1 MAAKYYAVRKGRN
14 TGIYRTW
21 DECKSQV
28 FQYAGAEYK
37 SFTTEQEALEYI
49 GRLKNN
55 DVQSESYA
63 YVDGSFNIVTG
74 VYGYG
79 GFLVYNNEKYII
91 TGSGSDSEMAL
102 MRNVAGEILGS
113 MAAVEK
119 AIELGVKS
127 VDIYF
132 DYMKLKFID
141 VDINKLK
148 TFNPDTI
155 GFIKVMGT
163 NINYPF
169 VQTLDNDYYL
179 NRSYDKT
186 YNNAGWIFL
195 DYRNNEFNDK
205 NTIIYGHGRI
215 NGTMFGSLKDTLKS
229 SWQNNKDNYII
240 KISTEKENS
249 IWQIFSVY
257 KIATTSDYLQ
267 TSFSDNEFES
277 FINLIKGRSSY
288 NFETNVTNED
298 KVLTLST
305 CYNDNDKM
313 VVHAKLIKY
322 VQK

>member
-1 MAAKYYAVRKGRN
+1 MLYLNHMENVVIKKRKKLN
-14 TGIYRTW
+14 
-21 DECKSQV
+21 V
-28 FQYAGAEYK
+28 
-37 SFTTEQEALEYI
+37 
-49 GRLKNN
+49 KNLCLLI
-55 DVQSESYA
+55 
-63 YVDGSFNIVTG
+63 F
-74 VYGYG
+74 
-79 GFLVYNNEKYII
+79 FLVMLIVFLFSLIKVIMWIIDNNNTNDIIKKVANTYEISEKSYDNEVIINENEK
-91 TGSGSDSEMAL
+91 
-102 MRNVAGEILGS
+102 
-113 MAAVEK
+113 
-119 AIELGVKS
+119 
-127 VDIYF
+127 DIYF

-205 NTIIYGHGRI
+205 NKIIYGHGRI

-267 TSFSDNEFES
+267 TTFSDNEFES
-277 FINLIKGRSSY
+277 FISLIKGRSSY

>member
-1 MAAKYYAVRKGRN
+1 MLYLNHMENVVIKKRKKLN
-14 TGIYRTW
+14 
-21 DECKSQV
+21 V
-28 FQYAGAEYK
+28 
-37 SFTTEQEALEYI
+37 
-49 GRLKNN
+49 KNLCLLI
-55 DVQSESYA
+55 
-63 YVDGSFNIVTG
+63 F
-74 VYGYG
+74 
-79 GFLVYNNEKYII
+79 FLVMLIVFLFSLIKVIMWIIDNNNTNDIIKKVANTYEISEKSYDNEVIINENEK
-91 TGSGSDSEMAL
+91 
-102 MRNVAGEILGS
+102 
-113 MAAVEK
+113 
-119 AIELGVKS
+119 
-127 VDIYF
+127 DIYF

-257 KIATTSDYLQ
+257 KIATTSDYLEI
-267 TSFSDNEFES
+267 SFSDNEFES

>member
-1 MAAKYYAVRKGRN
+1 MIYLNHMENVVIKKRKKLN
-14 TGIYRTW
+14 
-21 DECKSQV
+21 V
-28 FQYAGAEYK
+28 
-37 SFTTEQEALEYI
+37 
-49 GRLKNN
+49 KNLCLLI
-55 DVQSESYA
+55 
-63 YVDGSFNIVTG
+63 F
-74 VYGYG
+74 
-79 GFLVYNNEKYII
+79 FLVMLIVFLFSLIKVIMWIIDNNNTNDIIKKVANTYEINEKSYDNEII
-91 TGSGSDSEMAL
+91 INE
-102 MRNVAGEILGS
+102 N
-113 MAAVEK
+113 EK
-119 AIELGVKS
+119 
-127 VDIYF
+127 DIYF

-267 TSFSDNEFES
+267 TTFSDNEFES

>member
-1 MAAKYYAVRKGRN
+1 MVYLNHMENVVIKKRKKLN
-14 TGIYRTW
+14 
-21 DECKSQV
+21 V
-28 FQYAGAEYK
+28 
-37 SFTTEQEALEYI
+37 
-49 GRLKNN
+49 KNLCLLI
-55 DVQSESYA
+55 
-63 YVDGSFNIVTG
+63 F
-74 VYGYG
+74 
-79 GFLVYNNEKYII
+79 FLVMLIVFLFSLIKVIMWIIDNNNTNDIIKKVANTYEINEKSYDNEVII
-91 TGSGSDSEMAL
+91 NE
-102 MRNVAGEILGS
+102 N
-113 MAAVEK
+113 EK
-119 AIELGVKS
+119 
-127 VDIYF
+127 DIYF

-229 SWQNNKDNYII
+229 SWQSNKDNYII

-267 TSFSDNEFES
+267 TTFSDNEFES

>member
-1 MAAKYYAVRKGRN
+1 MLYLNHMENVVIKKRKKLN
-14 TGIYRTW
+14 
-21 DECKSQV
+21 V
-28 FQYAGAEYK
+28 
-37 SFTTEQEALEYI
+37 
-49 GRLKNN
+49 KNLCLLI
-55 DVQSESYA
+55 
-63 YVDGSFNIVTG
+63 F
-74 VYGYG
+74 
-79 GFLVYNNEKYII
+79 FLVMLIVFLFSLIKVIMWIIDNNNTNDIIKKVADTYEINEKSYDNEVII
-91 TGSGSDSEMAL
+91 NE
-102 MRNVAGEILGS
+102 N
-113 MAAVEK
+113 EK
-119 AIELGVKS
+119 
-127 VDIYF
+127 DIYF

-267 TSFSDNEFES
+267 TTFSDNEFES

>member
-1 MAAKYYAVRKGRN
+1 MLYLNHMENVVIKKRKKLN
-14 TGIYRTW
+14 I
-21 DECKSQV
+21 
-28 FQYAGAEYK
+28 
-37 SFTTEQEALEYI
+37 
-49 GRLKNN
+49 KNLCLLI
-55 DVQSESYA
+55 
-63 YVDGSFNIVTG
+63 F
-74 VYGYG
+74 
-79 GFLVYNNEKYII
+79 FLVMLIVFLFSLIKVIMWIIDNNNTNDIIKKVANTYEINEKSYDNEVII
-91 TGSGSDSEMAL
+91 NE
-102 MRNVAGEILGS
+102 N
-113 MAAVEK
+113 EK
-119 AIELGVKS
+119 
-127 VDIYF
+127 DIYF
-132 DYMKLKFID
+132 DYMNLKFID

-169 VQTLDNDYYL
+169 VQTIDNDYYL

>member
-1 MAAKYYAVRKGRN
+1 MVYLNHMENVVIKKRKKLN
-14 TGIYRTW
+14 
-21 DECKSQV
+21 V
-28 FQYAGAEYK
+28 
-37 SFTTEQEALEYI
+37 
-49 GRLKNN
+49 KNLCLLI
-55 DVQSESYA
+55 
-63 YVDGSFNIVTG
+63 F
-74 VYGYG
+74 
-79 GFLVYNNEKYII
+79 FLVMLIVFLFSLIKVIMWIIDNNNTNDIIKKVANTYEINEKSYDNEVII
-91 TGSGSDSEMAL
+91 NE
-102 MRNVAGEILGS
+102 N
-113 MAAVEK
+113 EK
-119 AIELGVKS
+119 
-127 VDIYF
+127 DIYF

-169 VQTLDNDYYL
+169 VQNLDNDYYL

-267 TSFSDNEFES
+267 TTFSDNEFES
-277 FINLIKGRSSY
+277 FISLIKERSSY

>member
-1 MAAKYYAVRKGRN
+1 MVYLNHMENVVIKKRKKLN
-14 TGIYRTW
+14 
-21 DECKSQV
+21 V
-28 FQYAGAEYK
+28 
-37 SFTTEQEALEYI
+37 
-49 GRLKNN
+49 KNLCLLI
-55 DVQSESYA
+55 
-63 YVDGSFNIVTG
+63 F
-74 VYGYG
+74 
-79 GFLVYNNEKYII
+79 FLVMLIVFLFSLIKVIMWIIDNNNTNDIIKKVANTYEINEKSYDNEVII
-91 TGSGSDSEMAL
+91 NE
-102 MRNVAGEILGS
+102 N
-113 MAAVEK
+113 EK
-119 AIELGVKS
+119 
-127 VDIYF
+127 DIYF

-257 KIATTSDYLQ
+257 KIATTSDYLE

>member
-1 MAAKYYAVRKGRN
+1 MVYLNHMENVVIKKRKKLN
-14 TGIYRTW
+14 
-21 DECKSQV
+21 V
-28 FQYAGAEYK
+28 
-37 SFTTEQEALEYI
+37 
-49 GRLKNN
+49 KNLCLLI
-55 DVQSESYA
+55 
-63 YVDGSFNIVTG
+63 F
-74 VYGYG
+74 
-79 GFLVYNNEKYII
+79 FLVMLIVFLFSLIKVIMWIIDNNNTNDIIKKVANTYEINEKSYDNEVII
-91 TGSGSDSEMAL
+91 NE
-102 MRNVAGEILGS
+102 N
-113 MAAVEK
+113 EK
-119 AIELGVKS
+119 
-127 VDIYF
+127 DIYF

-169 VQTLDNDYYL
+169 VQSTDNDYYL

-229 SWQNNKDNYII
+229 SWQSNKDNYII

-257 KIATTSDYLQ
+257 KIATTSDYLE

>member
-1 MAAKYYAVRKGRN
+1 MA
-14 TGIYRTW
+14 
-21 DECKSQV
+21 S
-28 FQYAGAEYK
+28 
-37 SFTTEQEALEYI
+37 
-49 GRLKNN
+49 
-55 DVQSESYA
+55 
-63 YVDGSFNIVTG
+63 
-74 VYGYG
+74 
-79 GFLVYNNEKYII
+79 
-91 TGSGSDSEMAL
+91 

-205 NTIIYGHGRI
+205 NSKIYR
-215 NGTMFGSLKDTLKS
+215 K
-229 SWQNNKDNYII
+229 
-240 KISTEKENS
+240 
-249 IWQIFSVY
+249 
-257 KIATTSDYLQ
+257 
-267 TSFSDNEFES
+267 
-277 FINLIKGRSSY
+277 FIN
-288 NFETNVTNED
+288 
-298 KVLTLST
+298 
-305 CYNDNDKM
+305 
-313 VVHAKLIKY
+313 
-322 VQK
+322 

>member
-1 MAAKYYAVRKGRN
+1 MLYLNHMENVVIKKRKKLNVKNLCLLIFFLIMLIVFLFSLIKVIMWIIDNNN
-14 TGIYRTW
+14 TNDIIKKVADTY
-21 DECKSQV
+21 EISEKSYDNEV
-28 FQYAGAEYK
+28 IINE
-37 SFTTEQEALEYI
+37 
-49 GRLKNN
+49 
-55 DVQSESYA
+55 
-63 YVDGSFNIVTG
+63 
-74 VYGYG
+74 
-79 GFLVYNNEKYII
+79 NEK
-91 TGSGSDSEMAL
+91 
-102 MRNVAGEILGS
+102 
-113 MAAVEK
+113 
-119 AIELGVKS
+119 
-127 VDIYF
+127 DIYF
-132 DYMKLKFID
+132 DYMNLKFID

-169 VQTLDNDYYL
+169 VQTIDNDYYL

-195 DYRNNEFNDK
+195 DYRNNGFNDK

-267 TSFSDNEFES
+267 TTFSDNEFES

>member
-1 MAAKYYAVRKGRN
+1 MLYLNHMENVVIKKRKKLN
-14 TGIYRTW
+14 
-21 DECKSQV
+21 V
-28 FQYAGAEYK
+28 
-37 SFTTEQEALEYI
+37 
-49 GRLKNN
+49 KNLCLLI
-55 DVQSESYA
+55 
-63 YVDGSFNIVTG
+63 F
-74 VYGYG
+74 
-79 GFLVYNNEKYII
+79 FLVMLIIFLFSLIKVIMWIIDNNNTNDIIKKVANTYEINEKSYDNEVII
-91 TGSGSDSEMAL
+91 NE
-102 MRNVAGEILGS
+102 N
-113 MAAVEK
+113 EK
-119 AIELGVKS
+119 
-127 VDIYF
+127 DIYF
-132 DYMKLKFID
+132 DYINLKFID

-169 VQTLDNDYYL
+169 VQNIDNDYYL

-267 TSFSDNEFES
+267 TTFSDNEFES

>member
-1 MAAKYYAVRKGRN
+1 MVYLNHMENVVIKKRKKLN
-14 TGIYRTW
+14 
-21 DECKSQV
+21 V
-28 FQYAGAEYK
+28 
-37 SFTTEQEALEYI
+37 
-49 GRLKNN
+49 KNLCLLI
-55 DVQSESYA
+55 
-63 YVDGSFNIVTG
+63 F
-74 VYGYG
+74 
-79 GFLVYNNEKYII
+79 FLVMLIVFLFSLIKVIMWIIDNNNTNDIIKKVANTYEINEKSYDNEII
-91 TGSGSDSEMAL
+91 INE
-102 MRNVAGEILGS
+102 N
-113 MAAVEK
+113 EK
-119 AIELGVKS
+119 
-127 VDIYF
+127 DIYF

-148 TFNPDTI
+148 TFNLDTI

-169 VQTLDNDYYL
+169 VQSTDNDYYL

-267 TSFSDNEFES
+267 TTFSDNEFES

>member
-1 MAAKYYAVRKGRN
+1 MIYLNHMENVVIKKRKKLN
-14 TGIYRTW
+14 
-21 DECKSQV
+21 V
-28 FQYAGAEYK
+28 
-37 SFTTEQEALEYI
+37 
-49 GRLKNN
+49 KNLCLLI
-55 DVQSESYA
+55 
-63 YVDGSFNIVTG
+63 F
-74 VYGYG
+74 
-79 GFLVYNNEKYII
+79 FLVMLIVFLFSLIKVIMWIIDNSNTNDIIKKVANTYEISEKNYDNEVIINENEK
-91 TGSGSDSEMAL
+91 
-102 MRNVAGEILGS
+102 
-113 MAAVEK
+113 
-119 AIELGVKS
+119 
-127 VDIYF
+127 DIYF
-132 DYMKLKFID
+132 DYMNLKFID

-169 VQTLDNDYYL
+169 VQSTDNDYYL

-267 TSFSDNEFES
+267 TTFSDNEFES
-277 FINLIKGRSSY
+277 FISLIKGRSSY

>member
-1 MAAKYYAVRKGRN
+1 MIYLNHMENVVIKKRN
-14 TGIYRTW
+14 KLNVKNLCLLIFFLLMLI
-21 DECKSQV
+21 V
-28 FQYAGAEYK
+28 FLFSLIK
-37 SFTTEQEALEYI
+37 VI
-49 GRLKNN
+49 MWIIDNN
-55 DVQSESYA
+55 NTNDIIKKVANTYE
-63 YVDGSFNIVTG
+63 I
-74 VYGYG
+74 
-79 GFLVYNNEKYII
+79 NEKNYDNEVII
-91 TGSGSDSEMAL
+91 NE
-102 MRNVAGEILGS
+102 N
-113 MAAVEK
+113 EK
-119 AIELGVKS
+119 
-127 VDIYF
+127 DIYF
-132 DYMKLKFID
+132 DYMNLKFID

-169 VQTLDNDYYL
+169 VQTIDNDYYL

-267 TSFSDNEFES
+267 TTFSDNEFES
-277 FINLIKGRSSY
+277 FISLIKGRSSY

>member
-1 MAAKYYAVRKGRN
+1 MLYLNHMENVVIKKRKKLN
-14 TGIYRTW
+14 
-21 DECKSQV
+21 V
-28 FQYAGAEYK
+28 
-37 SFTTEQEALEYI
+37 
-49 GRLKNN
+49 KNLCLLI
-55 DVQSESYA
+55 
-63 YVDGSFNIVTG
+63 F
-74 VYGYG
+74 
-79 GFLVYNNEKYII
+79 FLVMLIVFLFSLIKVIMWIIDNNNTNDIIKKVANTYEISEKSYDNEVIINENEK
-91 TGSGSDSEMAL
+91 
-102 MRNVAGEILGS
+102 
-113 MAAVEK
+113 
-119 AIELGVKS
+119 
-127 VDIYF
+127 DIYF

-169 VQTLDNDYYL
+169 VQTKDNDYYL

-229 SWQNNKDNYII
+229 SWQSNKDNYII

-267 TSFSDNEFES
+267 TTFTDIEFES

>member
-1 MAAKYYAVRKGRN
+1 MIYLNHMENVVIKKRKKLN
-14 TGIYRTW
+14 
-21 DECKSQV
+21 V
-28 FQYAGAEYK
+28 
-37 SFTTEQEALEYI
+37 
-49 GRLKNN
+49 KNLCLLI
-55 DVQSESYA
+55 
-63 YVDGSFNIVTG
+63 F
-74 VYGYG
+74 
-79 GFLVYNNEKYII
+79 FLVMLIVFLFSLIKVIMWIIDNSNTNDIIKKVANTYEISEKNYDNEVIINENEK
-91 TGSGSDSEMAL
+91 
-102 MRNVAGEILGS
+102 
-113 MAAVEK
+113 
-119 AIELGVKS
+119 
-127 VDIYF
+127 DIYF
-132 DYMKLKFID
+132 DYMNLKFID

-169 VQTLDNDYYL
+169 VQTIDNDYYL

-267 TSFSDNEFES
+267 TTFSDNEFES
-277 FINLIKGRSSY
+277 FISLIKGRSSY

>member
-1 MAAKYYAVRKGRN
+1 MVYLNHMENVVIKKRKKLN
-14 TGIYRTW
+14 
-21 DECKSQV
+21 V
-28 FQYAGAEYK
+28 
-37 SFTTEQEALEYI
+37 
-49 GRLKNN
+49 KNLCLLI
-55 DVQSESYA
+55 
-63 YVDGSFNIVTG
+63 F
-74 VYGYG
+74 
-79 GFLVYNNEKYII
+79 FLVMLIIFLFSLIKVIMWIIDNNNTNDIIKKVANTYEINEKSYDNEVII
-91 TGSGSDSEMAL
+91 NE
-102 MRNVAGEILGS
+102 N
-113 MAAVEK
+113 EK
-119 AIELGVKS
+119 
-127 VDIYF
+127 DIYF

-267 TSFSDNEFES
+267 TTFSDNEFEN

>member
-1 MAAKYYAVRKGRN
+1 MVYLNHMENVVIKKRKKLN
-14 TGIYRTW
+14 
-21 DECKSQV
+21 V
-28 FQYAGAEYK
+28 
-37 SFTTEQEALEYI
+37 
-49 GRLKNN
+49 KNLCLLI
-55 DVQSESYA
+55 
-63 YVDGSFNIVTG
+63 F
-74 VYGYG
+74 
-79 GFLVYNNEKYII
+79 FLVMLIVFLFSLIKVIMWIIDNSNTNDIIKKVANTYEISEKNYDNEVIINENEK
-91 TGSGSDSEMAL
+91 
-102 MRNVAGEILGS
+102 
-113 MAAVEK
+113 
-119 AIELGVKS
+119 
-127 VDIYF
+127 DIYF
-132 DYMKLKFID
+132 DYMNLKFID

-148 TFNPDTI
+148 TFNSDTI

-169 VQTLDNDYYL
+169 VQTIDNDYYL

-195 DYRNNEFNDK
+195 DYRNNKFNDK

-267 TSFSDNEFES
+267 TTFSDNEFES
-277 FINLIKGRSSY
+277 FISLIKGRSSY

>member
-1 MAAKYYAVRKGRN
+1 MVYLNHMENVVIKKRKKLN
-14 TGIYRTW
+14 
-21 DECKSQV
+21 V
-28 FQYAGAEYK
+28 
-37 SFTTEQEALEYI
+37 
-49 GRLKNN
+49 KNLCLLI
-55 DVQSESYA
+55 
-63 YVDGSFNIVTG
+63 F
-74 VYGYG
+74 
-79 GFLVYNNEKYII
+79 FLVMLIVFLFSLIKVIMWIIDNSNTNDIIKKVANTYEINEKSYDNEVII
-91 TGSGSDSEMAL
+91 NE
-102 MRNVAGEILGS
+102 N
-113 MAAVEK
+113 EK
-119 AIELGVKS
+119 
-127 VDIYF
+127 DIYF

-169 VQTLDNDYYL
+169 VQTIDNDYYL

-267 TSFSDNEFES
+267 TTFSDNEFES
-277 FINLIKGRSSY
+277 FISLIKGRSSY

>member
-1 MAAKYYAVRKGRN
+1 MLYLNHMENVVIKKRKKLNIKNLCLLIFFLIMLIIFLFSLIKVILWVIDNNN
-14 TGIYRTW
+14 T
-21 DECKSQV
+21 
-28 FQYAGAEYK
+28 
-37 SFTTEQEALEYI
+37 
-49 GRLKNN
+49 N
-55 DVQSESYA
+55 DIIKKVANTYE
-63 YVDGSFNIVTG
+63 I
-74 VYGYG
+74 
-79 GFLVYNNEKYII
+79 NEKSYDNEII
-91 TGSGSDSEMAL
+91 M
-102 MRNVAGEILGS
+102 N
-113 MAAVEK
+113 EK
-119 AIELGVKS
+119 EK
-127 VDIYF
+127 DIYF

-148 TFNPDTI
+148 TFNQDTI

-169 VQTLDNDYYL
+169 VQTIDNDYYL
-179 NRSYDKT
+179 NKSYDKT
-186 YNNAGWIFL
+186 YNSAGWIFL

-267 TSFSDNEFES
+267 TTFSDNEFES

>member
-1 MAAKYYAVRKGRN
+1 MLYLNHMENVVIKKRKKLN
-14 TGIYRTW
+14 
-21 DECKSQV
+21 V
-28 FQYAGAEYK
+28 
-37 SFTTEQEALEYI
+37 
-49 GRLKNN
+49 KNLCLLI
-55 DVQSESYA
+55 
-63 YVDGSFNIVTG
+63 F
-74 VYGYG
+74 
-79 GFLVYNNEKYII
+79 FLVMLIVFLFSLIKVIMWIIDNNNTNDIIKKVADTYEINEKSYDNEVII
-91 TGSGSDSEMAL
+91 NE
-102 MRNVAGEILGS
+102 N
-113 MAAVEK
+113 EK
-119 AIELGVKS
+119 
-127 VDIYF
+127 DIYF

-257 KIATTSDYLQ
+257 KIATTSDYLE

-288 NFETNVTNED
+288 NFETNITNED

>member
-1 MAAKYYAVRKGRN
+1 MLYLNHMENVVIKKRKKLNIKNLCLLIFFLIMLIIFLFSLIKVILWVIDNNN
-14 TGIYRTW
+14 T
-21 DECKSQV
+21 
-28 FQYAGAEYK
+28 
-37 SFTTEQEALEYI
+37 
-49 GRLKNN
+49 N
-55 DVQSESYA
+55 DIIKKVANTYE
-63 YVDGSFNIVTG
+63 I
-74 VYGYG
+74 
-79 GFLVYNNEKYII
+79 NEKSYDNEII
-91 TGSGSDSEMAL
+91 MNE
-102 MRNVAGEILGS
+102 N
-113 MAAVEK
+113 EK
-119 AIELGVKS
+119 
-127 VDIYF
+127 DIYF

-148 TFNPDTI
+148 TFNQDTI

-229 SWQNNKDNYII
+229 SWQSNKDNYII

-288 NFETNVTNED
+288 NFETNVTNDD

>member
-1 MAAKYYAVRKGRN
+1 MLYLNHMENVVIKKRKKLN
-14 TGIYRTW
+14 
-21 DECKSQV
+21 V
-28 FQYAGAEYK
+28 
-37 SFTTEQEALEYI
+37 
-49 GRLKNN
+49 KNLCLLI
-55 DVQSESYA
+55 
-63 YVDGSFNIVTG
+63 F
-74 VYGYG
+74 
-79 GFLVYNNEKYII
+79 FLVMLIVFLFSLIKVIMWIIDNNNTNDIIKKVANTYEISEKSYDNEVIINENEK
-91 TGSGSDSEMAL
+91 
-102 MRNVAGEILGS
+102 
-113 MAAVEK
+113 
-119 AIELGVKS
+119 
-127 VDIYF
+127 DIYF
-132 DYMKLKFID
+132 DYMNLKFID

-169 VQTLDNDYYL
+169 VQTKDNDYYL

-229 SWQNNKDNYII
+229 SWQSNKDNYII

-249 IWQIFSVY
+249 IWQIFSIY

-267 TSFSDNEFES
+267 TTFSDNEFES

>member
-1 MAAKYYAVRKGRN
+1 MLYLNHMENVVIKKRKKLN
-14 TGIYRTW
+14 
-21 DECKSQV
+21 V
-28 FQYAGAEYK
+28 
-37 SFTTEQEALEYI
+37 
-49 GRLKNN
+49 KNLCLLI
-55 DVQSESYA
+55 
-63 YVDGSFNIVTG
+63 F
-74 VYGYG
+74 
-79 GFLVYNNEKYII
+79 FLVMLIVFLFSLIKVIIWIIDNNNTNDIIKKVANTYEINEKSYDNEVII
-91 TGSGSDSEMAL
+91 NE
-102 MRNVAGEILGS
+102 N
-113 MAAVEK
+113 EK
-119 AIELGVKS
+119 
-127 VDIYF
+127 DIYF

-169 VQTLDNDYYL
+169 VQSTDNDYYL

-257 KIATTSDYLQ
+257 KIATTSDYLEI
-267 TSFSDNEFES
+267 SFSDNEFES

>member
-1 MAAKYYAVRKGRN
+1 MLYLNHMENVVIKKRKKLN
-14 TGIYRTW
+14 
-21 DECKSQV
+21 V
-28 FQYAGAEYK
+28 
-37 SFTTEQEALEYI
+37 
-49 GRLKNN
+49 KNLCLLI
-55 DVQSESYA
+55 
-63 YVDGSFNIVTG
+63 F
-74 VYGYG
+74 
-79 GFLVYNNEKYII
+79 FLVMLIVFLFSLIKVIMWIIDNNNTNDIIKKVANTYEISEKSYDNEVIINENEK
-91 TGSGSDSEMAL
+91 D
-102 MRNVAGEILGS
+102 V
-113 MAAVEK
+113 
-119 AIELGVKS
+119 
-127 VDIYF
+127 YF

-169 VQTLDNDYYL
+169 VQTKDNDYYL

>member
-1 MAAKYYAVRKGRN
+1 MVYLNHMENVVIKKRKKLN
-14 TGIYRTW
+14 
-21 DECKSQV
+21 V
-28 FQYAGAEYK
+28 
-37 SFTTEQEALEYI
+37 
-49 GRLKNN
+49 KNLCLLI
-55 DVQSESYA
+55 
-63 YVDGSFNIVTG
+63 F
-74 VYGYG
+74 
-79 GFLVYNNEKYII
+79 FLVMLIVFLFSLIKVIMWIIDNSNTNDIIKKVANTYEINEKNYDNEVII
-91 TGSGSDSEMAL
+91 NE
-102 MRNVAGEILGS
+102 N
-113 MAAVEK
+113 EK
-119 AIELGVKS
+119 
-127 VDIYF
+127 DIYF
-132 DYMKLKFID
+132 DYMNLKFID

-179 NRSYDKT
+179 NKSYDKT

-257 KIATTSDYLQ
+257 KIPTTNDYLQ
-267 TSFSDNEFES
+267 TTFSDNEFES
-277 FINLIKGRSSY
+277 FISLIKGRSSY

>member
-1 MAAKYYAVRKGRN
+1 MLYLNHMENVVIKKRKKLNIKNLCLLIFFLIMLIIFLFSLIKVILWVIDNNN
-14 TGIYRTW
+14 T
-21 DECKSQV
+21 
-28 FQYAGAEYK
+28 
-37 SFTTEQEALEYI
+37 
-49 GRLKNN
+49 N
-55 DVQSESYA
+55 DIIKKVANTYE
-63 YVDGSFNIVTG
+63 I
-74 VYGYG
+74 
-79 GFLVYNNEKYII
+79 NEKSYDNEII
-91 TGSGSDSEMAL
+91 MNE
-102 MRNVAGEILGS
+102 N
-113 MAAVEK
+113 EK
-119 AIELGVKS
+119 
-127 VDIYF
+127 DIYF

-148 TFNPDTI
+148 TFNQDTI

-169 VQTLDNDYYL
+169 VQTIDNDYYL
-179 NRSYDKT
+179 NKSYDKT

-267 TSFSDNEFES
+267 TTFNDNEFES

-313 VVHAKLIKY
+313 VVHAKMIKY

>member
-1 MAAKYYAVRKGRN
+1 MLYLNHMENVVIKKRKKLN
-14 TGIYRTW
+14 
-21 DECKSQV
+21 V
-28 FQYAGAEYK
+28 
-37 SFTTEQEALEYI
+37 
-49 GRLKNN
+49 KNLCLLI
-55 DVQSESYA
+55 
-63 YVDGSFNIVTG
+63 F
-74 VYGYG
+74 
-79 GFLVYNNEKYII
+79 FLVMLIIFLFSLIKVIMWIIDNNNTNDIIKKVADTYEISEKSYDNEVIINENEK
-91 TGSGSDSEMAL
+91 
-102 MRNVAGEILGS
+102 
-113 MAAVEK
+113 
-119 AIELGVKS
+119 
-127 VDIYF
+127 DIYF
-132 DYMKLKFID
+132 DYMNLKFID

-169 VQTLDNDYYL
+169 VQTIDNDYYL

-195 DYRNNEFNDK
+195 DYRNNGFNDK

-267 TSFSDNEFES
+267 TTFSDNEFES

>member
-1 MAAKYYAVRKGRN
+1 MVYLNHMENVVIKKRKKLN
-14 TGIYRTW
+14 
-21 DECKSQV
+21 V
-28 FQYAGAEYK
+28 
-37 SFTTEQEALEYI
+37 
-49 GRLKNN
+49 KNLCLLI
-55 DVQSESYA
+55 
-63 YVDGSFNIVTG
+63 F
-74 VYGYG
+74 
-79 GFLVYNNEKYII
+79 FLVMLIVFLFSLIKVIMWIIDNNNTNDIIKKVANTYEINEKNYDNEVII
-91 TGSGSDSEMAL
+91 NE
-102 MRNVAGEILGS
+102 N
-113 MAAVEK
+113 EK
-119 AIELGVKS
+119 
-127 VDIYF
+127 DIYF
-132 DYMKLKFID
+132 DYMNLKFID

-169 VQTLDNDYYL
+169 VQTIDNDYYL

-229 SWQNNKDNYII
+229 SWQDNKDNYII

-267 TSFSDNEFES
+267 TTFSDNEFES
-277 FINLIKGRSSY
+277 FISLIKGRSSY

>member
-1 MAAKYYAVRKGRN
+1 MVYLNHMENVVIKKRKKLN
-14 TGIYRTW
+14 
-21 DECKSQV
+21 V
-28 FQYAGAEYK
+28 
-37 SFTTEQEALEYI
+37 
-49 GRLKNN
+49 KNLCLLI
-55 DVQSESYA
+55 
-63 YVDGSFNIVTG
+63 F
-74 VYGYG
+74 
-79 GFLVYNNEKYII
+79 FLVMLIVFLFSLIKVIMWIIDNNNTNDIIKKVADTYEINEKSYDNEVII
-91 TGSGSDSEMAL
+91 NE
-102 MRNVAGEILGS
+102 N
-113 MAAVEK
+113 EK
-119 AIELGVKS
+119 
-127 VDIYF
+127 DIYF

-169 VQTLDNDYYL
+169 VQSTDNDYYL
-179 NRSYDKT
+179 SRSYDKT

-267 TSFSDNEFES
+267 TTFSDNEFES

>member
-1 MAAKYYAVRKGRN
+1 MVYLNHMENVVIKKRKKLN
-14 TGIYRTW
+14 
-21 DECKSQV
+21 V
-28 FQYAGAEYK
+28 
-37 SFTTEQEALEYI
+37 
-49 GRLKNN
+49 KNLCLLI
-55 DVQSESYA
+55 
-63 YVDGSFNIVTG
+63 F
-74 VYGYG
+74 
-79 GFLVYNNEKYII
+79 FLVMLIVFLFSLIKVIMWIIDNNNTNDIIKKVANTYEINEKNYDNEVII
-91 TGSGSDSEMAL
+91 NE
-102 MRNVAGEILGS
+102 N
-113 MAAVEK
+113 EK
-119 AIELGVKS
+119 
-127 VDIYF
+127 DIYF
-132 DYMKLKFID
+132 DYMNLKFID

-229 SWQNNKDNYII
+229 SWQNNKENYII

-267 TSFSDNEFES
+267 TTFSDNEFES
-277 FINLIKGRSSY
+277 FISLIKGRSSY

>member
-1 MAAKYYAVRKGRN
+1 MVYLNHMENVVIKKRKKLN
-14 TGIYRTW
+14 
-21 DECKSQV
+21 V
-28 FQYAGAEYK
+28 
-37 SFTTEQEALEYI
+37 
-49 GRLKNN
+49 KNLCLLI
-55 DVQSESYA
+55 
-63 YVDGSFNIVTG
+63 F
-74 VYGYG
+74 
-79 GFLVYNNEKYII
+79 FLVMLIVFLFSLIKVIMWIIDNNNTNDIIKKVANTYEINEKSYDNEVII
-91 TGSGSDSEMAL
+91 NE
-102 MRNVAGEILGS
+102 N
-113 MAAVEK
+113 EK
-119 AIELGVKS
+119 
-127 VDIYF
+127 DIYF

-148 TFNPDTI
+148 TFNLDTI

-169 VQTLDNDYYL
+169 VQSTDNDYYL

-267 TSFSDNEFES
+267 TTFSDNEFES
-277 FINLIKGRSSY
+277 FISLIKGRSSY

>member
-1 MAAKYYAVRKGRN
+1 MVYLNHMENVVIKKRKKLN
-14 TGIYRTW
+14 
-21 DECKSQV
+21 V
-28 FQYAGAEYK
+28 
-37 SFTTEQEALEYI
+37 
-49 GRLKNN
+49 KNLCLLI
-55 DVQSESYA
+55 
-63 YVDGSFNIVTG
+63 F
-74 VYGYG
+74 
-79 GFLVYNNEKYII
+79 FLVMLIVFLFSLIKVIMWIIDNNNTNDIIKKVANTYEINEKSYDNEVII
-91 TGSGSDSEMAL
+91 NE
-102 MRNVAGEILGS
+102 N
-113 MAAVEK
+113 EK
-119 AIELGVKS
+119 
-127 VDIYF
+127 DIYF

-169 VQTLDNDYYL
+169 VQNLDNDYYL

-267 TSFSDNEFES
+267 TTFSDNEFES

>member
-1 MAAKYYAVRKGRN
+1 MVYLNHMENVVIKKRKKLN
-14 TGIYRTW
+14 
-21 DECKSQV
+21 V
-28 FQYAGAEYK
+28 
-37 SFTTEQEALEYI
+37 
-49 GRLKNN
+49 KNLCLLI
-55 DVQSESYA
+55 
-63 YVDGSFNIVTG
+63 F
-74 VYGYG
+74 
-79 GFLVYNNEKYII
+79 FLVMLIVFLFSLIKVIMWIIDNNNTNDIIKKVANTYEINEKSYDNEVII
-91 TGSGSDSEMAL
+91 NE
-102 MRNVAGEILGS
+102 N
-113 MAAVEK
+113 EK
-119 AIELGVKS
+119 
-127 VDIYF
+127 DIYF

-169 VQTLDNDYYL
+169 VQNLDNDYYL

-267 TSFSDNEFES
+267 TTFSDNEFES
-277 FINLIKGRSSY
+277 FISLIKGRSSY

>member
-1 MAAKYYAVRKGRN
+1 MVYLNHMENVVIKKRKKLN
-14 TGIYRTW
+14 
-21 DECKSQV
+21 V
-28 FQYAGAEYK
+28 
-37 SFTTEQEALEYI
+37 
-49 GRLKNN
+49 KNLCLLI
-55 DVQSESYA
+55 
-63 YVDGSFNIVTG
+63 F
-74 VYGYG
+74 
-79 GFLVYNNEKYII
+79 FLVMLIVFLFSLIKVIMWIIDNSNTNDIIKKVANTYEINEKSYDNEVII
-91 TGSGSDSEMAL
+91 NE
-102 MRNVAGEILGS
+102 N
-113 MAAVEK
+113 EK
-119 AIELGVKS
+119 
-127 VDIYF
+127 DIYF
-132 DYMKLKFID
+132 DYMNLKFID

-169 VQTLDNDYYL
+169 VQTIDNDYYL

-195 DYRNNEFNDK
+195 DYRNNEKKNK

-267 TSFSDNEFES
+267 TTFSDNEFES
-277 FINLIKGRSSY
+277 FISLIKGRSSY

>member
-1 MAAKYYAVRKGRN
+1 MVYLNHMENVVIKKRKKLN
-14 TGIYRTW
+14 
-21 DECKSQV
+21 V
-28 FQYAGAEYK
+28 
-37 SFTTEQEALEYI
+37 
-49 GRLKNN
+49 KNLCLLI
-55 DVQSESYA
+55 
-63 YVDGSFNIVTG
+63 F
-74 VYGYG
+74 
-79 GFLVYNNEKYII
+79 FLVMLIVFLFSLIKVIMWIIDNNNTNDIIKKVANTYEINEKSYDNEVII
-91 TGSGSDSEMAL
+91 NE
-102 MRNVAGEILGS
+102 N
-113 MAAVEK
+113 EK
-119 AIELGVKS
+119 
-127 VDIYF
+127 DIYF

-169 VQTLDNDYYL
+169 VQNLDNDYYL

-195 DYRNNEFNDK
+195 DYRNNEFNNK

-229 SWQNNKDNYII
+229 SWQSNKDNYII

-267 TSFSDNEFES
+267 TTFSDNEFES
-277 FINLIKGRSSY
+277 FISLIKERSSY

>member
-1 MAAKYYAVRKGRN
+1 MVYLNHMENVVIKKRKKLN
-14 TGIYRTW
+14 
-21 DECKSQV
+21 V
-28 FQYAGAEYK
+28 
-37 SFTTEQEALEYI
+37 
-49 GRLKNN
+49 KNLCLLI
-55 DVQSESYA
+55 
-63 YVDGSFNIVTG
+63 F
-74 VYGYG
+74 
-79 GFLVYNNEKYII
+79 FLVMLIVFLFSLIKVIMWIIDNNNTNDIIKKVADTYEINEKSYDNEVII
-91 TGSGSDSEMAL
+91 NE
-102 MRNVAGEILGS
+102 N
-113 MAAVEK
+113 EK
-119 AIELGVKS
+119 
-127 VDIYF
+127 DIYF

-267 TSFSDNEFES
+267 TTFSDNEFES

-288 NFETNVTNED
+288 NFETNITNED

>member
-1 MAAKYYAVRKGRN
+1 MVYLNHMENVVIKKRKKLN
-14 TGIYRTW
+14 
-21 DECKSQV
+21 V
-28 FQYAGAEYK
+28 
-37 SFTTEQEALEYI
+37 
-49 GRLKNN
+49 KNLCLLI
-55 DVQSESYA
+55 
-63 YVDGSFNIVTG
+63 F
-74 VYGYG
+74 
-79 GFLVYNNEKYII
+79 FLVMLIVFLFSLIKVIMWIIDNSNTNDIIKKVANTYEINEKSYDNEVII
-91 TGSGSDSEMAL
+91 NE
-102 MRNVAGEILGS
+102 N
-113 MAAVEK
+113 EK
-119 AIELGVKS
+119 
-127 VDIYF
+127 DIYF
-132 DYMKLKFID
+132 DYMNLKFID

-267 TSFSDNEFES
+267 TTFSDNEFES
-277 FINLIKGRSSY
+277 FISLIKGRSSY